1 MNLPTRDEFLKN
13 ADKGLLRPLYF
24 MREMPRFDPSL
35 AFAALL
41 EDKNPFLLESAR
53 VNPVTGR
60 YSFMGSEPFMS
71 LKCKGNR
78 VEITRDGKR
87 SVASRPPLA
96 KLRELVTSCRV
107 EGIPGL
113 PPFTGGC
120 VGFISYDFVRNFEQ
134 IPAVAKDDLG
144 IPDAQ
149 FIFVDLLLA
158 FDNIDKKLFVI
169 GTPGAAETGLGFS
182 APESDKWPEL
192 YDKMIERMRALE
204 GKILSREGGGR
215 CRNSAPGAV
224 KTSDKRPANFRRGSE
239 PGECADAGF
248 ERSGAGPVAGQPVAA
263 DRSATAGRP
272 VAVPLMSKEDYER
285 MVRRAKEYIAA
296 GDIFQANLSQRL
308 MADVSGI
315 HPYDIYRVLRE
326 VNPSPFACYL
336 DLPEVKIISSSPERL
351 VRLESSRVDTRP
363 IAGTR
368 PRGRDKN
375 GDNAM
380 RSELL
385 LNEKERAEHIMLIDL
400 ERNDM
405 GRVCDYGSVHV
416 DELMV
421 TEDYSHVIHI
431 VSNVTGKLADGKD
444 AFDVIR
450 ATFPGGTI
458 TGVPKVRCMEIID
471 ELEPVARGPY
481 TGSVGYIGYN
491 GNMDFNIIIRTF
503 VIKDN
508 KAYVQVGAGIV
519 ADSDPE
525 REYYETLHKAE
536 ALIKTLER
544 L

>member
-1 MNLPTRDEFLKN
+1 MTTSLQSQDDFLKN
-13 ADKGLLRPLYF
+13 ADKGLIKPLYF
-24 MREMPRFDPSL
+24 MRELPGFDPASAL
-35 AFAALL
+35 PALL
-41 EDKNPFLLESAR
+41 DDREPYLLESAR
-53 VNPVTGR
+53 ISPGTGR
-60 YSFMGSEPFMS
+60 YSFMGSNPYMS
-71 LKCKGNR
+71 FKCKGNQ
-78 VEITRDGKR
+78 VEITRDGRR

-96 KLRELVTSCRV
+96 KLRELMSGYRLEQV
-107 EGIPGL
+107 PGL

-120 VGFISYDFVRNFEQ
+120 VGFISYDFVHNFEN
-134 IPAVAKDDLG
+134 IPSHAEDDLK
-144 IPDAQ
+144 IPDAH
-149 FIFVDLLLA
+149 FIFIDLLA
-158 FDNIDKKLFVI
+158 AYDHVEGKFFIIAN
-169 GTPGAAETGLGFS
+169 PGAAERGLGYAS
-182 APESDKWPEL
+182 PEADRWPEI
-192 YDKMIERMRALE
+192 YDKTVVRMRELE
-204 GKILSREGGGR
+204 ERILSGISERTDAHPGKGPAR
-215 CRNSAPGAV
+215 PGA
-224 KTSDKRPANFRRGSE
+224 GL
-239 PGECADAGF
+239 
-248 ERSGAGPVAGQPVAA
+248 
-263 DRSATAGRP
+263 TAK
-272 VAVPLMSKEDYER
+272 PLMSKNDYEQ

-308 MADVSGI
+308 SADVEGI
-315 HPYDIYRVLRE
+315 RPYDMYRVLKE

-336 DLPEVKIISSSPERL
+336 DFRDVKIISSSPERL
-351 VRLESSRVDTRP
+351 VRLENGKVDTRP

-368 PRGRDKN
+368 PRGRDLD
-375 GDNAM
+375 GDEAM

-405 GRVCDYGSVHV
+405 GRVCDYGTVHV

-431 VSNVTGKLADGKD
+431 VSNVTGRLAEGKD

-491 GNMDFNIIIRTF
+491 GNMDLNIIIRTF

-525 REYYETLHKAE
+525 REYYETLNKAE
-536 ALIKTLER
+536 ALVKTLER

>member
-1 MNLPTRDEFLKN
+1 MTTSLQSQDDFLKD
-13 ADKGLLRPLYF
+13 ADKGLIKPLYF
-24 MREMPRFDPSL
+24 MRELPGFDPAS
-35 AFAALL
+35 AFLTLL
-41 EDKNPFLLESAR
+41 DDREPFLLESAR
-53 VNPVTGR
+53 VSPGTGR
-60 YSFMGSEPFMS
+60 YSFMGSNPYMS
-71 LKCKGNR
+71 FKCRGNQ
-78 VEITRDGKR
+78 VEITREGRR

-96 KLRELVTSCRV
+96 KLRELMSGYRLEQV
-107 EGIPGL
+107 PGL

-120 VGFISYDFVRNFEQ
+120 AGFISYDFVHNFEK
-134 IPAVAKDDLG
+134 IPSLAEDDLK
-144 IPDAQ
+144 IPDAH
-149 FIFVDLLLA
+149 FIFIDLLA
-158 FDNIDKKLFVI
+158 AYDHVERKLFI
-169 GTPGAAETGLGFS
+169 IANPGAAERGLGYAS
-182 APESDKWPEL
+182 PEAGRWPEI
-192 YDKMIERMRALE
+192 YDKTVARMRE
-204 GKILSREGGGR
+204 FEERIL
-215 CRNSAPGAV
+215 
-224 KTSDKRPANFRRGSE
+224 
-239 PGECADAGF
+239 
-248 ERSGAGPVAGQPVAA
+248 SGAGPAISGAGPA
-263 DRSATAGRP
+263 SHGAGLT
-272 VAVPLMSKEDYER
+272 AVPLTSKNDYER
-285 MVRRAKEYIAA
+285 MVVRAKEYIAA

-308 MADVSGI
+308 SADVEGI
-315 HPYDIYRVLRE
+315 RPYDIYRVLRE

-336 DLPEVKIISSSPERL
+336 DFRDVKIISSSPERL
-351 VRLESSRVDTRP
+351 VRVEGGRVDTRP

-368 PRGRDKN
+368 PRGRDLC
-375 GDNAM
+375 GDEAM

-405 GRVCDYGSVHV
+405 GRVCEYGSVHV

-431 VSNVTGKLADGKD
+431 VSNVTGRLAGGKD

-450 ATFPGGTI
+450 AAFPGGTI

-481 TGSVGYIGYN
+481 TGSAGYIGYN
-491 GNMDFNIIIRTF
+491 GNMDLNIIIRTF

-525 REYYETLHKAE
+525 REYYETLHKAQ